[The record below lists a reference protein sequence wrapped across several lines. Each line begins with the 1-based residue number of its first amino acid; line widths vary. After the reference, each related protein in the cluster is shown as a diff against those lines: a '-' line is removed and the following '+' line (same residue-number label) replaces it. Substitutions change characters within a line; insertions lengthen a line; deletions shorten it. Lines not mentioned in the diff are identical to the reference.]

1 MSSINQRRNYFRY
14 KLIKKVHAESTVG
27 YVANDIITEKE
38 RELLFQLSKHIYEA
52 KVLQI
57 QLLQEFY
64 VESSKIPNCT
74 LKRKQKPQVP
84 YDLI

>member
-14 KLIKKVHAESTVG
+14 KLIKNVHAESLVG
-27 YVANDIITEKE
+27 SVADDIITEKE

-52 KVLQI
+52 KALQI
-57 QLLQEFY
+57 QLLREFY

-74 LKRKQKPQVP
+74 LKRKQKPQVS